1 MRSVSVGATHNLCY
15 IARMTFKTSLA
26 TVKAFA
32 DMGLPDVLITALR
45 HQKISIPT
53 TVQSMTIPLAME
65 RKDLIAVAETGSGK
79 TLAYALPTLAH
90 LALEPDSRALVL
102 VPNREMAQQ
111 IHKVCKDLAKEI
123 ATDTTLIIGGKG
135 TGTKQSNQLRKK
147 PRMIIAT
154 PGRLND
160 HLISNKLLLQGVN
173 IVVIDE
179 ADRMLDMGFAP
190 QLLAI
195 RKTIRGKI
203 QVMMFSASFHKNVET
218 IAKAFLQPDASM
230 IKTEKSESPV
240 RELKQTVIFIE
251 RSQKLD
257 RLLDELNATTGGVIV
272 YTGNQES
279 CEQVGHQLAQYGY
292 SSAYLHGSLTQGQR
306 NRVMRSFITQETRIL
321 ICTDILARGIDISHV
336 ETVINFDLPFQRED
350 FLHRIGRTAR
360 AGKSGNAITFIS
372 EFDQKSFLKIKDYL
386 GKAKEIVASPGFVF
400 RTKLTVP
407 KKDNRQH
414 PSQKGKIH
422 PTKQRKDSYRK

>member
-1 MRSVSVGATHNLCY
+1 MNL
-15 IARMTFKTSLA
+15 
-26 TVKAFA
+26 
-32 DMGLPDVLITALR
+32 PEVLLSALR
-45 HQKISIPT
+45 LQKINTPT
-53 TVQSMTIPLAME
+53 PVQALTIPVAME
-65 RKDLIAVAETGSGK
+65 KSDLISIAETGSGK
-79 TLAYALPTLAH
+79 TLAYALPTLA
-90 LALEPDSRALVL
+90 LLSRDSESRALIL

-160 HLISNKLLLQGVN
+160 HLITNKLLLQGVN
-173 IVVIDE
+173 IVIIDE

-190 QLLAI
+190 QLLTI

-218 IAKAFLQPDASM
+218 IAKAFLQPEAYM
-230 IKTEKSESPV
+230 IRTDKAENPV
-240 RELKQTVIFIE
+240 QKLEQKVIYIE

-257 RLLDELNATTGGVIV
+257 RLLDELNATSGGVIV

-279 CEQVGHQLAQYGY
+279 CEQVGHHLEQYGY
-292 SSAYLHGSLTQGQR
+292 ASAYLHGSLTQGQR

-321 ICTDILARGIDISHV
+321 VCTDILARGIDISHL
-336 ETVINFDLPFQRED
+336 ETVINFDLPFQSED

-360 AGKSGNAITFIS
+360 AGKSGTAITFIS
-372 EFDQKSFLKIKDYL
+372 EFDQKGFQKIKGYL
-386 GKAKEIVASPGFVF
+386 SKAKEVMATPGFKFKV
-400 RTKLTVP
+400 K
-407 KKDNRQH
+407 
-414 PSQKGKIH
+414 PSVS
-422 PTKQRKDSYRK
+422 KQYARPRRR